1 MIGNEL
7 LLLAAALVLLFA
19 LPLAL
24 LAWMVAQYAQ
34 MRQLANRLEGLEVDM
49 RRLHER
55 SSPRSEPEVE
65 SNAESEME
73 STADSALPESEE
85 PDSMVAPVVE
95 EPDSMVEPRVDP
107 LADPGFE
114 PSRIDAE
121 NGRRANGERTAP

>member
-95 EPDSMVEPRVDP
+95 EPMVPEPTTPTSR
-107 LADPGFE
+107 ASPGVKRF
-114 PSRIDAE
+114 ID
-121 NGRRANGERTAP
+121 R